1 MKVLRMSLLLIML
14 FSLMSAICYG
24 QTAEDYC
31 DKGVDYADKGMFDKA
46 MAECK
51 RALEINPEFGGAHE
65 GLAIAYY
72 YKGEYSLAIE
82 HFDRAMELGQEVD
95 PEWLKDLEQ
104 YRKR

>member
-31 DKGVDYADKGMFDKA
+31 DKGVDYANKGMFDEA

-51 RALEINPEFGGAHE
+51 GALEINPDSAEAHNN
-65 GLAIAYY
+65 LA
-72 YKGEYSLAIE
+72 
-82 HFDRAMELGQEVD
+82 
-95 PEWLKDLEQ
+95 
-104 YRKR
+104 